1 VTAVT
6 HSQEYTQ
13 HQGFSSRELDS
24 TQREDNM
31 SELDELTNDEL
42 FALVQANLYEDSA
55 PCPNTDSHY
64 ISEEYGLYFQVR
76 CRVEHHDTVMLDKA
90 GYELLIQ
97 NANDNGLV
105 PLYICSTPVGIWEF
119 NLALVKPTL
128 DKTMAYLA
136 IDKGKPILQ
145 WYPDY
150 RSEDEYIYSALESEE
165 ENMYIDPA
173 EVDINM
179 ELEEWELE
187 T

>member
-1 VTAVT
+1 MVTTCPCKECT
-6 HSQEYTQ
+6 H
-13 HQGFSSRELDS
+13 HQQFSSRELGS
-24 TQREDNM
+24 TQQEDNVLT
-31 SELDELTNDEL
+31 LDELTNDEL
-42 FALVQANLYEDSA
+42 FALVKANLYEDSTT
-55 PCPNTDSHY
+55 CPNTDSHY

-76 CRVEHHDTVMLDKA
+76 CRVEHYDTVMLDKA

-97 NANDNGLV
+97 NANAKGLV

-128 DKTMAYLA
+128 DKSLAYLE

-145 WYPDY
+145 WYPEY
-150 RSEDEYIYSALESEE
+150 SSEDEYSYHALDDEQ

-173 EVDINM
+173 EIDIDM